1 MLVALATL
9 SLPVS
14 IRFLLT
20 DAMSLAE
27 APAANKSLIE
37 PSGILVLLIVV
48 NVAAVTPVDAKS
60 TRSAPE

>member
-1 MLVALATL
+1 MLIALSTL
-9 SLPVS
+9 RRPVS

-20 DAMSLAE
+20 LAISLAE

-37 PSGILVLLIVV
+37 PSGIFVLLI
-48 NVAAVTPVDAKS
+48 AVSVLAGTPVDAMS